1 MPFDLDSIED
11 TMNRRMRTIW
21 VRHAT
26 FLTILGFIAL
36 VSLIALTVYLTAKPT
51 VLKMA
56 VGPKGSKDVE
66 FVDKLADKFK
76 ADHASMRIEP
86 IVQNGPVTLQDIRG
100 KAPFDLAVVRGN
112 IDLSTDW
119 PVVAI
124 LREDV
129 VVLIQPPAAAFA
141 PKRNSRGRWISH
153 DKIEKVTELVD
164 KTVGIVEGT
173 DGGPELLSLILKHYG
188 VPADKVKVV
197 SGHAPRPEK
206 ENPRWCDR
214 RRAYRRPGDGRYDR
228 AGRPSARRPVR
239 KGRASSRSIRP
250 RGSASAFRPM
260 TPKTLSPARLAVSRP
275 SRTTSSRRS
284 STRSTS
290 WRAKP

>member
-1 MPFDLDSIED
+1 MPFDLDSIEGS
-11 TMNRRMRTIW
+11 MNRRMRTIW

-197 SGHAPRPEK
+197 SVTLQDLKKKIHDGVIDVVLIAGPET
-206 ENPRWCDR
+206 
-214 RRAYRRPGDGRYDR
+214 GD
-228 AGRPSARRPVR
+228 AIAQAVQASTAR
-239 KGRASSRSIRP
+239 KGRASSRSIKP
-250 RGSASAFRPM
+250 RGSASAFHPM